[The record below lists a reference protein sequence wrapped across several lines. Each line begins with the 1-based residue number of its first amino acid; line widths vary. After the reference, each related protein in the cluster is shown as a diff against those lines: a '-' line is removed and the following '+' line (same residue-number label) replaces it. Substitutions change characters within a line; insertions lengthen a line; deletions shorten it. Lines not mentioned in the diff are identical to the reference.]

1 MKSGFKPHNLVVA
14 FLLTFV
20 SAGYLFAQT
29 YPKCG
34 EKDPDCVRMEK
45 GTVNAEERSDKLT
58 AYRSASRT
66 EDRPTALPSADP
78 QYRPT
83 SVVPMNVRNEKTLIE
98 DDKADAQKQ
107 AEQDPESLRKAAQNP
122 IASLISVPF
131 QNNTSFALGPDND
144 RTQNVLVIQPVIPVR
159 LTPSVN
165 MIMRFVTP
173 IVYQPNFIVPQTPA
187 IKTGWFGLGD
197 INPSFF
203 FSPTKVNK
211 VIWGVG
217 PTFVLPTATS
227 TFLGQG
233 KLQVGPTFV
242 WLVQPGKWTFGS
254 LFNNTWSVAGK
265 SSRRST
271 NQGIFQYFVNYNL
284 KKGYFLTWNP
294 TITFNWKEKGA
305 GRWTVP
311 FGGGVGRIMLLG
323 KQPVN
328 VSVQAFANPVRPP
341 NSSPFTLRFS
351 FTLLYPKRP
360 S

>member
-1 MKSGFKPHNLVVA
+1 MKSFLKPLYFVVA
-14 FLLTFV
+14 LTFIFA
-20 SAGYLFAQT
+20 SAGHLSAQT
-29 YPKCG
+29 EPTCG
-34 EKDPDCVRMEK
+34 AKDPECAKTEK
-45 GTVNAEERSDKLT
+45 AAEKVVDPVDKFTFENA
-58 AYRSASRT
+58 ASKPESPEPAPPGANLR
-66 EDRPTALPSADP
+66 
-78 QYRPT
+78 YRPRPDAAT
-83 SVVPMNVRNEKTLIE
+83 DISVERLMIEK
-98 DDKADAQKQ
+98 DKADAQDE
-107 AEQDPESLRKAAQNP
+107 AEQDPNALRKAAQNP
-122 IASLISVPF
+122 VASLISVPF

-144 RTQNVLVIQPVIPVR
+144 RVQNVLVIQPVIPVR
-159 LTPSVN
+159 LTPKVN

-173 IVYQPNFIVPQTPA
+173 IVYQPNFIVPQTPET
-187 IKTGWFGLGD
+187 KTGWFGLGD

-211 VIWGVG
+211 VIWGIG
-217 PTFVLPTATS
+217 PTFVVPTATS
-227 TFLGQG
+227 RFLGQG

-242 WLVQPGKWTFGS
+242 WLIQPKKWTFGS

-265 SSRRST
+265 SNRPST
-271 NQGIFQYFVNYNL
+271 NQGIFQYFINYNL
-284 KKGYFLTWNP
+284 KKGYFLTWSP

-328 VSVQAFANPVRPP
+328 ISVQAFANPVRPP

-351 FTLLYPKRP
+351 FALLYPKRP